1 MIGSCTSF
9 VDSQAAADL
18 MQESRLKLATL
29 IGVELFRG
37 RKTEKKNGYQLVG
50 NCCRL
55 LVWYSI
61 GLRPTCKVVHC
72 HQNVTIS

>member
-37 RKTEKKNGYQLVG
+37 RKTEKKLDTS
-50 NCCRL
+50 L
-55 LVWYSI
+55 S
-61 GLRPTCKVVHC
+61 
-72 HQNVTIS
+72 VTVAASWFGIA